1 MRFRLRLRRQLSL
14 LLLCWACNGVAQQA
28 RLLIQSSPLA
38 GFQYHAGVE
47 VWDQLRVGD
56 RLALIHEPANRHD
69 RNAIRIE
76 WQGRQIGYLPR
87 AENQLIALE
96 LARGSR
102 VEARIARLQET
113 QNPWQRILIDVYIG
127 I

>member
-56 RLALIHEPANRHD
+56 RLALIHEPANQHD